1 MFVVVTKEK
10 PNRVKTI
17 YNMIDNA
24 DDGTNFLHNLSLTE
38 RQVHSICKSF
48 ENNYAIRCNCQ
59 RC

>member
-48 ENNYAIRCNCQ
+48 ENNYATTM
-59 RC
+59 